1 MNENKNFMQEVKG
14 EMRTRIMGL
23 IRKPTA
29 PPKKK
34 TIKNMAPLALIGFN
48 VVMTFLDLIS
58 AIAVAMLTNWLY
70 GALTFIAGVLALF
83 VWERL
88 FTNAHANMMQ
98 KWISIGGGVLA
109 VLSTLGI
116 GVLSALVNVF
126 NIAGVVSSIVLEAGM
141 LISLV
146 VVTFIH
152 GIAWGV
158 YYFADPAHVAEM
170 KRQVNIAWREQQKQ
184 GIEDAKED
192 LNAVLEID
200 KELQEYEK
208 KGQLDLLSASYETMR
223 GQSLVQNDADLTQD
237 PEYQEWLRKGAVVID
252 SDPRFSKAV
261 NDLKEG
267 GMFPREDGGKR
278 PFSPLPDLDGEI

>member
-1 MNENKNFMQEVKG
+1 MNDKSFLQEVKG
-14 EMRTRIMGL
+14 EMRSRVMGL

-29 PPKKK
+29 PQKKN

-58 AIAVAMLTNWLY
+58 AIAVAMLTTPLY
-70 GALTFIAGVLALF
+70 GVLTFIAGVLALF

-88 FTNAHANMMQ
+88 FTNAHANIMQ
-98 KWISIGGGVLA
+98 KWISVGGGVLA

-116 GVLSALVNVF
+116 GILSALVNVF
-126 NIAGVVSSIVLEAGM
+126 NISGVVSPVAMEAGM

-170 KRQVNIAWREQQKQ
+170 KRQVNIAWREQQRQ

-200 KELQEYEK
+200 KELQDYEN
-208 KGQLDLLSASYETMR
+208 KGQLELLSASYETMR
-223 GQSLVQNDADLTQD
+223 GQTLVNHEVDLTQD
-237 PEYQEWLRKGAVVID
+237 PDYQAWLAKGAV
-252 SDPRFSKAV
+252 SP
-261 NDLKEG
+261 
-267 GMFPREDGGKR
+267 
-278 PFSPLPDLDGEI
+278 SPLPDLGGDTKS

>member
-1 MNENKNFMQEVKG
+1 MNENKSFLQEVKG
-14 EMRTRIMGL
+14 EMQTRIMGL

-29 PPKKK
+29 PSKKK
-34 TIKNMAPLALIGFN
+34 VIKNMAPLALVGFN

-88 FTNAHANMMQ
+88 FTNAHANVMQ
-98 KWISIGGGVLA
+98 KWISVGGGVLA

-116 GVLSALVNVF
+116 GILSALVNAF
-126 NIAGVVSSIVLEAGM
+126 NVAGIVSSLALEVGM

-200 KELQEYEK
+200 QELQEYEK

-223 GQSLVQNDADLTQD
+223 GQSLVQSPEPKDA
-237 PEYQEWLRKGAVVID
+237 EYQEWLQKGATV
-252 SDPRFSKAV
+252 P
-261 NDLKEG
+261 
-267 GMFPREDGGKR
+267 
-278 PFSPLPDLDGEI
+278 SPLPDLDGEN